1 MNNIKTCKKSGFT
14 LVELMVAALLAG
26 IALVIALPLILV
38 GRNTDIRTEKKEAI
52 ALAGDAIFEYVADE
66 MKFAGRVYLGNLSD
80 HKPVGENWKSITV
93 SEKNPDHGEK
103 YARLLYS
110 GARELNEDDEAVGAG
125 EPFYGED
132 YQEKTDL
139 IIDAE
144 AIGKNQLKLTIKLV
158 DESEV
163 LYEKSS
169 VLPLLNLTLNA
180 NSSIEG
186 VNDKTLTTMAGEGET
201 PLVLWYQSSKNTVNP
216 FQDQPIG
223 STEGGFTPDVAKR
236 VTILTNP
243 QYVKADGTVEVKYFV
258 QASNDKDGISYSWEL
273 TNDWDGET
281 QYVEMVTAATDSKCV
296 LKGVTATDGLDEE
309 KLPRLTL
316 TVTFADATMESS
328 ESCKVVVYEGD
339 LPGHTPVADFVIVPN
354 DLEEEYLN
362 EPGDVPVW
370 IKKNTRK
377 TLIVDAID
385 KKGVLTEYSIDDWQH
400 PVDGNVDR
408 WKGFNVKN
416 GIGSNLFTADGNSY
430 LENGKSSILHN
441 EFMHNSVEIINKGM
455 QTESWGA
462 NDNHIIIRF
471 GGNNETA
478 YSKLGKHQVEVP
490 RDICVYDSSVEWKYS
505 GEGQS
510 SYVPVEIEK
519 ETLAPRVT
527 LAPGEKEVVLLVNL
541 DVVTNLNS
549 GVSKAKR
556 PEIDQN
562 SIEWFLE
569 RQGESMPLDGFEDT
583 CRLEVGD
590 GEDGKLRTGDN
601 TVRVTFRDT
610 AGYGYSETVT
620 VRVLSEI
627 AYVEFDEDS
636 YTLLNLDGDV
646 EGVSI
651 RDIGFKA
658 KDIEGNYVD
667 EEVLEAVLADRTY
680 LLDIKPEDQNPATQ
694 PFTVKTEKGIPRVNA
709 VREGKGNLILEL
721 KEAASGKVIGGEGG
735 EPCSCPV
742 EVKNLSLELK
752 LKYIDNNWNSQK
764 ASIQSGQSISAI
776 ASEANKIK
784 GFDAIISLPEG
795 LSLSETQEKN
805 LQNYNGGVWNQVTW
819 EKADKNSIFTPDWS
833 PNNEYNMSYGSG
845 SATGT
850 CTLTARAKAS
860 SELAG
865 TVAVTVTK
873 ARAKSVAVSRVSDSS
888 DGQLVIYGDSRESEA
903 WTSLSEKY
911 KEVVLR
917 ATVTPESGTDCDK
930 EVAWSVVKGKDLVDT
945 NKLLLNTWTDSESY
959 MPKVRLRDGLTD
971 EEKDRKIVVRVT
983 SRSSGTSADYTISL
997 LPQFKIVNP
1006 DSSEETIELVHKA
1019 SSNNKTV
1026 IEDVT
1031 SLEANKEADWTIRA
1045 VQVPETKYLT
1055 FKDGSKSQG
1064 VKTVTLVTQSIVSG
1078 SAEYVVKAQ
1087 NATTGQA
1094 DSRIVR
1100 VVYSLLEKSD
1110 ESSKAWILKF
1120 DPNGLQYMDVGDVLD
1135 VNVTGGTFFL
1145 VIPVKPTGITA
1156 DGISTKKGDF
1166 NIGSGWYD
1174 FNGKIK
1180 IAAVHPGIT
1189 QYWVTSSFGTS
1200 RDYIKIIVRG
1210 LEFKKQSYSYDIKN
1224 STVDLE
1230 NELYR
1235 GEINNL
1241 HWESSNPNIADFER
1255 ESGILTLKN
1264 PGKTRITVSGY
1275 EKSESKYTAECE
1287 IEVNAEAWGQIQ
1299 SVSGSWNGSSGL
1311 SVNLLAGA
1319 QDEGIGTQ
1327 KITSV
1332 ITGDSEAVKR
1342 YPVYCMVEGG
1352 SSVARITE
1360 IPSSTSTKISV
1371 VRAVGA
1377 GTVTI
1382 TPAAAKTFAK
1392 SPLTANVY
1400 ELDGIDIETA
1410 DGQGMIHLITGNE
1423 KTMTLK
1429 AGVIPNANNPAN
1441 MPEDFEKLEWKIEDG
1456 SEGIIDYKDNGDGT
1470 CTVTAKDM
1478 GTAYITCY
1486 SPLNPDIY
1494 ETYVVIVS
1502 F

>member
-1 MNNIKTCKKSGFT
+1 MGMKNIKACGKSGFT
-14 LVELMVAALLAG
+14 LVELMVASLLAG
-26 IALVIALPLILV
+26 IALIIALPLILV

-52 ALAGDAIFEYVADE
+52 ALAGEAIFEYVADE
-66 MKFAGRVYLGNLSD
+66 MKFAGSVYLGNLTD

-93 SEKNPDHGEK
+93 SEKDPDHGEN

-110 GARELNEDDEAVGAG
+110 GARELNGDDEAVGAG

-144 AIGKNQLKLTIKLV
+144 AMGKNQLKLTIKLV

-186 VNDKTLTTMAGEGET
+186 VNDKTLTTLAGEGET

-339 LPGHTPVADFVIVPN
+339 LPGHTPVADFVIVPT

-370 IKKNTRK
+370 IKKNTGK

-478 YSKLGKHQVEVP
+478 YKKLGKHQVDVA
-490 RDICVYDSSVEWKYS
+490 RDICVYDSNTEWKYS

-510 SYVPVEIEK
+510 TYVPAKNEK
-519 ETLAPRVT
+519 VT
-527 LAPGEKEVVLLVNL
+527 LAPGDKEVVLLVKL
-541 DVVTNLNS
+541 DVVTNLPS
-549 GVSKAKR
+549 GVSEAKK
-556 PEIDQN
+556 PEMDQN
-562 SIEWFLE
+562 SMEWFLE
-569 RQGESMPLDGFEDT
+569 RQGERTPLNGFEDT

-590 GEDGKLRTGDN
+590 GENGKLRTGDN
-601 TVRVTFRDT
+601 TVLVKFRDT
-610 AGYGYSETVT
+610 AGYKYSETVT
-620 VRVLSEI
+620 VSVPSEI
-627 AYVEFDEDS
+627 AYVEFDEES

-658 KDIEGNYVD
+658 KDIEGNYID
-667 EEVLEAVLADRTY
+667 EEALEAVLADETY
-680 LLDIKPEDQNPATQ
+680 LLHIKPEDENPATQ
-694 PFTVKTEKGIPRVNA
+694 PFTVEKDREISRVKA

-721 KEAASGKVIGGEGG
+721 EEAVSGKIIRGEGD

-752 LKYIDNNWNSQK
+752 LKYIDNNWNPQK

-833 PNNEYNMSYGSG
+833 PNNEYNMSYGLG

-873 ARAKSVAVSRVSDSS
+873 ARAKSVTVSRVSDSS
-888 DGQLVIYGDSRESEA
+888 AGQLVIYGDSREAEA

-911 KEVVLR
+911 KEVILR
-917 ATVTPESGTDCDK
+917 ATVTPESGTECDK

-945 NKLLLNTWTDSESY
+945 DKLVLNTWTDSESY
-959 MPKVRLRDGLTD
+959 MPKIRLRDGLTD

-1006 DSSEETIELVHKA
+1006 DSTEGTIELVHKA
-1019 SSNNKTV
+1019 SSDNKTV

-1064 VKTVTLVTQSIVSG
+1064 VKSVSLVTQSIRSG

-1094 DSRIVR
+1094 DSRTVR
-1100 VVYSLLEKSD
+1100 VVYSLLDETD
-1110 ESSKAWILKF
+1110 ESSNAWIIKF
-1120 DPNGLQYMDVGDVLD
+1120 DPSGLHYMNVGDPPKEVQ
-1135 VNVTGGTFFL
+1135 VKGGWL
-1145 VIPVKPTGITA
+1145 IIKPTGIVKE
-1156 DGISTKKGDF
+1156 GGNSTQETYKKPGF
-1166 NIGSGWYD
+1166 WEM
-1174 FNGKIK
+1174 NGKLTIT
-1180 IAAVHPGIT
+1180 AVHPGTNIYRAT
-1189 QYWVTSSFGTS
+1189 TGISTS

-1210 LEFKKQSYSYDIKN
+1210 LEFKKQSYSYDIKEAKI
-1224 STVDLE
+1224 DLE

-1255 ESGILTLKN
+1255 EGGILTLKN
-1264 PGKTRITVSGY
+1264 PGKTQITVSGY
-1275 EKSESKYTAECE
+1275 EKSGGKYTAECE

-1299 SVSGSWNGSSGL
+1299 SVSGSWNGGSGL

-1319 QDEGIGTQ
+1319 QNEGIGMQ

-1332 ITGDSEAVKR
+1332 LTGDSEAVKR
-1342 YPVYCMVEGG
+1342 YPVYCMVDGG
-1352 SSVARITE
+1352 NSVVRVTE
-1360 IPSSTSTKISV
+1360 VPSSTSTKISM

-1382 TPAAAKTFAK
+1382 TPAAARTFAK

-1400 ELDGIDIETA
+1400 ELDGIDIEA
-1410 DGQGMIHLITGNE
+1410 VDGQGMIHLITGDK
-1423 KTMTLK
+1423 KTTMLK
-1429 AGVIPNANNPAN
+1429 AKVIPNVNNPAN
-1441 MPEDFEKLEWKIEDG
+1441 MPKAFEELEWKIEAG
-1456 SEGIIDYKDNGDGT
+1456 SEGIIDYTDNGDGT
-1470 CTVTAKDM
+1470 CTLTAKDM